1 MRRGPVARS
10 VAAMPA
16 IQAIR
21 GGALWAHL
29 GLAVLVVAGVFAQ
42 VYLIGAYIFG
52 AGPEALDA
60 HRTVG
65 FTVHGFE
72 VLILLAALVA
82 WLPRAD
88 LGLSLLMAVGG
99 TVQLA
104 LAAAVSGRAR
114 CTRSARCSCSS
125 WARCSS
131 AATYATAAESTSAAP
146 TRRRRRPQP
155 ARCRSR
161 PRSGER
167 ERSDRPRS

>member
-1 MRRGPVARS
+1 MRSGPAVRS

-16 IQAIR
+16 IQRIR
-21 GGALWAHL
+21 GGALLAHL

-52 AGPEALDA
+52 AGSEALDA

-72 VLILLAALVA
+72 VLILLVALVA

-88 LGLSLLMAVGG
+88 LGLSLLMAIGG

-104 LAAAVSGRAR
+104 LAGAEKWTGALHPLGALFVLVLGAVLVRR
-114 CTRSARCSCSS
+114 DLTH
-125 WARCSS
+125 
-131 AATYATAAESTSAAP
+131 
-146 TRRRRRPQP
+146 RRRVLDPLRGR
-155 ARCRSR
+155 
-161 PRSGER
+161 
-167 ERSDRPRS
+167 